1 MCSQAALRGLAIAG
15 SLRHASFNRATLRA
29 AQQLAPE
36 GAKIESFDIA
46 PGPRMYGG
54 GFFAPWPK
62 RYVHVSKLRMS
73 SAPAGSAVRRHADCD
88 HGRLARRPP
97 QQWLVTLNLIQIKAN
112 GAAEA

>member
-62 RYVHVSKLRMS
+62 RYVHVSKLRMMIWIRFS
-73 SAPAGSAVRRHADCD
+73 VTATAAEGAGRGAHDRNPRAVERLIRQAP
-88 HGRLARRPP
+88 
-97 QQWLVTLNLIQIKAN
+97 N